1 MRKLIYFFVFFIC
14 SILVLL
20 VSINV
25 VLATSIGVSPAKI
38 FLENES
44 VNKSITIININNKT
58 LNFELKSN
66 EALLSFIPS
75 HGKLKKNTN
84 SKITV
89 IINPNI
95 DIQQGN
101 YDELIIVSVFN
112 KGNLKNSVGIKA
124 MVNITKNIS
133 SVDYYF
139 VNGGLEDNY
148 NNNSLSNQEDNTND
162 TKVGNLIT
170 GMGIFYNGK
179 IKGNDFVNLGIIA
192 LLIVLLYLFIREKK
206 KD

>member
-89 IINPNI
+89 
-95 DIQQGN
+95 
-101 YDELIIVSVFN
+101 SVTPSI
-112 KGNLKNSVGIKA
+112 L
-124 MVNITKNIS
+124 
-133 SVDYYF
+133 
-139 VNGGLEDNY
+139 
-148 NNNSLSNQEDNTND
+148 
-162 TKVGNLIT
+162 
-170 GMGIFYNGK
+170 
-179 IKGNDFVNLGIIA
+179 
-192 LLIVLLYLFIREKK
+192 
-206 KD
+206 